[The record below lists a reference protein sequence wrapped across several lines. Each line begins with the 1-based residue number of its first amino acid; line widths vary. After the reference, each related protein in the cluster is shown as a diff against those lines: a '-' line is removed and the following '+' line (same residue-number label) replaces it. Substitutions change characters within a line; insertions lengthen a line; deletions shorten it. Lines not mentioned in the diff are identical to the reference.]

1 MSLGLEVAILPG
13 LALARRLD
21 TEGDWKRHLMLSPA
35 LGLLSCLGFAG
46 LCFILELSLEALTTL
61 LILANL
67 AAVVAIRIELN
78 PEPRQVNICLLYTS
92 PSPRDGLLSRMPSSA

>member
-35 LGLLSCLGFAG
+35 LGLLSCLGLAG
-46 LCFILELSLEALTTL
+46 LCFILE
-61 LILANL
+61 
-67 AAVVAIRIELN
+67 
-78 PEPRQVNICLLYTS
+78 
-92 PSPRDGLLSRMPSSA
+92 